1 MDDTGPWRTVGDP
14 WGDGQIGWP
23 IRMVAF
29 LCTGG
34 GVWMD
39 PRMLTS
45 IGLGMDIVGIV
56 FLFTCGGIAGE
67 WIDRGKQ
74 RLLIEADD
82 VQVARDRRIALVG
95 SVLGLGLAVVGFAL
109 QIVAQWL

>member
-1 MDDTGPWRTVGDP
+1 
-14 WGDGQIGWP
+14 
-23 IRMVAF
+23 
-29 LCTGG
+29 
-34 GVWMD
+34 MD

-82 VQVARDRRIALVG
+82 VQVARDRRIALACIIHEGPDSTAKGRDRRRNG
-95 SVLGLGLAVVGFAL
+95 SRTSPPASGAGV
-109 QIVAQWL
+109 